1 MSDFISSATPAAY
14 VRLTQQSYPARA
26 LLFAPNPVRYSWR
39 WKAPMPVALRSMGFE
54 GGEKY
59 DRITAPSCGVY
70 FQALS
75 FRIEEQRLT

>member
-1 MSDFISSATPAAY
+1 
-14 VRLTQQSYPARA
+14 
-26 LLFAPNPVRYSWR
+26 
-39 WKAPMPVALRSMGFE
+39 MGFE